1 MTRAYLGLGSN
12 EGDRLENLR
21 QGVMA
26 LKGAD
31 DVVVVGVSSV
41 YESEPVGMCDQTDF
55 LNVVVA
61 VETTLGARELLD
73 LAFEI
78 ERERGRRRLVRWGPR
93 TLDVDLLVV
102 GDVVSDDPALPL
114 PHPRLKERRF
124 VLEPLVQIEPELLLP
139 DGTPVGGLLEAL
151 GSGQVVWN
159 AGEL

>member
-12 EGDRLENLR
+12 EGDRMENLR
-21 QGVMA
+21 QGVMS
-26 LKGAD
+26 LKRAE

-41 YESEPVGMCDQTDF
+41 YESEPVGMIDQMDF
-55 LNVVVA
+55 LNAVVA

-102 GDVVSDDPALPL
+102 GDVVSDDPALTL
-114 PHPRLKERRF
+114 PHPRLEERRF
-124 VLEPLVQIEPELLLP
+124 VLEPLVQIEPELRLP
-139 DGTPVGGLLEAL
+139 GGTLVRDLLESL
-151 GSGQVVWN
+151 GSGQAVWN